1 MPKQAISVTLT
12 ADNVTWLKGRAR
24 AGGLRGV
31 SELVD
36 QLVTNARAK
45 APGGV
50 PTSVVGTID
59 IDAADP
65 LLLGADDVLRDVVYT
80 SVARPA
86 SVKDMRT
93 RYGSPGPTRRR

>member
-12 ADNVTWLKGRAR
+12 VDNVTWLKARAR
-24 AGGLRGV
+24 AGGHRGV

-36 QLVTNARAK
+36 QLVTDARAK

-50 PTSVVGTID
+50 PKSVVGTID

-65 LLLGADDVLRDVVYT
+65 LLLGADDVLRDVVYA
-80 SVARPA
+80 SVARPVL
-86 SVKDMRT
+86 VKDART
-93 RYGSPGPTRRR
+93 RYGSPQRKRRR